1 MFNTMMLKSLKVV
14 IIEDEPIAAAYLKKL
29 IGETGFAHEIIR
41 EINSVS
47 DALAFFMQH
56 KNYDLVF
63 MDIHLGDGSCFD
75 ILNTLEIEK
84 PIVFCTTY
92 DTYAIKAFK
101 YNSIDY
107 ILKPAKAKDIHSA
120 LKKYW
125 SFKQSEENEYLQRVD
140 RMINSLD
147 TPNYKKRF
155 LIRQNK
161 KLKLVGTESIVC
173 LYSDEGHTYL
183 VEKTNT
189 SHIVDFTLERL
200 EELIDPQMFFRINRK
215 MIININEILSVED
228 YFNNRLKIKVHNRI
242 PLEMVVS
249 RNRVKHFKNWL
260 KGVS

>member
-1 MFNTMMLKSLKVV
+1 MMLKSLKIV

-29 IGETGFAHEIIR
+29 IGETGFTHEIIR
-41 EINSVS
+41 EISSVS

-63 MDIHLGDGSCFD
+63 MDIHLSDGTCFD

-84 PIVFCTTY
+84 PIVFCTTF

-107 ILKPAKAKDIHSA
+107 ILKPAKAEDIQSA

-125 SFKQSEENEYLQRVD
+125 SFKKSDENEYLQRVD
-140 RMINSLD
+140 QMINSLD
-147 TPNYKKRF
+147 SPTYKKRF

-173 LYSDEGHTYL
+173 MYSDEGHTYL
-183 VEKTNT
+183 VEKSNAT
-189 SHIVDFTLERL
+189 HIVDFTLERL
-200 EELIDPQMFFRINRK
+200 EELVDPHMFFRINRK
-215 MIININEILSVED
+215 MMININEIVSVED
-228 YFNNRLKIKVHNRI
+228 YFNNRLKIKVQNRI